1 MPSFSSL
8 RTSSLSA
15 RQILIQRPLTRL
27 SSTAPSSNP
36 SSSSLPLLINTCNHG
51 SDQQHVPASWF
62 LLKWVSAI
70 VSGSTLGILCW
81 FSAPNFGFDSDF
93 LRRSLAYADGSTA
106 RTDSDANAGWHRT
119 RSLLR
124 KLSLPERTDRLL
136 FGDAFRRKVFFN
148 YEKRIRLRSPPEK
161 VFEYFASYR
170 TPEGELLMKPAD
182 LMRAVVPVFPPSE
195 SKLVREGYLRGER
208 SPGQLLCPP
217 SDFFMLFD
225 VNNDGLISFKE
236 YIFFVTLLS
245 IPESSFSVAFKMF
258 DIDNNGEIDKEEFK
272 KVMALMRSHN
282 RQGAYCRGRQ
292 QTRLKCNDSVENG
305 GLVEYFFGKDG
316 KERLQLDRFIQFMRE
331 LDNEIIRLE
340 FAHYDYKSRK
350 SLSAKDFA
358 LSMVASA
365 DMNHLGRLL
374 DRVEELNND
383 PSFREQRITFEEFKN
398 FAELRK
404 KLLPFSL
411 ALFSFGKANGLLT
424 RADFQRAASH
434 VCGVSLSDKVIDI
447 VFGLFDTNRDGSLS
461 SEEFLRVLHKR
472 ERDIA
477 QPGEAG
483 LFGFLSCC
491 CRNCVDTLSLSRLLS

>member
-8 RTSSLSA
+8 RTSSSSTP
-15 RQILIQRPLTRL
+15 QILIQRPLVRL
-27 SSTAPSSNP
+27 SSTAPSS
-36 SSSSLPLLINTCNHG
+36 SSLPLLSNTHTYG
-51 SDQQHVPASWF
+51 SDRQQVGSF
-62 LLKWVSAI
+62 LKCVSAI
-70 VSGSTLGILCW
+70 VSGSALGTLCW
-81 FSAPNFGFDSDF
+81 FSTPNDSDF
-93 LRRSLAYADGSTA
+93 LRRSFSYADSSSPTSTK
-106 RTDSDANAGWHRT
+106 DDANSGWYRT
-119 RSLLR
+119 RSLFR
-124 KLSLPERTDRLL
+124 KLSLPETTDGLL
-136 FGDAFRRKVFFN
+136 FGDAYRRKVFFN

-161 VFEYFASYR
+161 VFEYFASYHS
-170 TPEGELLMKPAD
+170 PKGELLMKPAD

-195 SKLVREGYLRGER
+195 SKLVRDGYLRGER
-208 SPGQLLCPP
+208 SPGQLRCPP
-217 SDFFMLFD
+217 SNFFMLFD

-282 RQGAYCRGRQ
+282 RQGAHHKDGL
-292 QTRLKCNDSVENG
+292 QTRLKFNDSVENG

-316 KERLQLDRFIQFMRE
+316 KECLQHDKFIQFMRE
-331 LDNEIIRLE
+331 LQDEITRLE

-350 SLSAKDFA
+350 TISAKDFA
-358 LSMVASA
+358 LSLVASA
-365 DMNHLGRLL
+365 DMNLLGRLL
-374 DRVEELNND
+374 DRVEELGDD
-383 PSFREQRITFEEFKN
+383 PRFREERITFEEFKS

-424 RADFQRAASH
+424 RDDFQRAASQ
-434 VCGVSLSDKVIDI
+434 VCGISVSDKVVDV
-447 VFGLFDTNRDGSLS
+447 VFHLFDTNRDGSLS

-477 QPGEAG
+477 QPVEAG
-483 LFGFLSCC
+483 VLGFLCC
-491 CRNCVDTLSLSRLLS
+491 CRNRVDNLSLSRLLF